1 MEDQSP
7 KTGKFALNYGI
18 LLGGLSIVFGLML
31 YFMDMHYRQ
40 DMSILIVSLIIML
53 GVIILGM
60 SQFKKANRGYM
71 SFSQALKVGLGICLI
86 GGIMSM
92 AYQLI
97 LSNVIDPEM
106 MNKQLEIARANMQ
119 EMGMSQDKI
128 EAQIEMSKKF
138 SGPGMQIAFGL
149 IFIIFVGFILSLFPA
164 LIMKKTESE
173 S

>member
-40 DMSILIVSLIIML
+40 DTSILIVSLVIML
-53 GVIILGM
+53 GVIILAM

-71 SFSQALKVGLGICLI
+71 SFSQGIKVGLGLCLI
-86 GGIMSM
+86 GGIISM

-106 MNKQLEIARANMQ
+106 MNK
-119 EMGMSQDKI
+119 
-128 EAQIEMSKKF
+128 
-138 SGPGMQIAFGL
+138 
-149 IFIIFVGFILSLFPA
+149 
-164 LIMKKTESE
+164 
-173 S
+173 